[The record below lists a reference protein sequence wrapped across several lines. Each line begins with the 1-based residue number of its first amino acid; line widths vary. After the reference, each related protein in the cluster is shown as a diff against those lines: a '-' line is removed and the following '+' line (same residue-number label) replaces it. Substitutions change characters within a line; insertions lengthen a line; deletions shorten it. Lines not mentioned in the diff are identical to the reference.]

1 MISIITIT
9 IAIIYGSN
17 FNPIINEITGII
29 KDKIIY
35 VFDLYSQRYK
45 GSKWA
50 PKIMAITISIF
61 SGTVG

>member
-35 VFDLYSQRYK
+35 VFDLYSQL
-45 GSKWA
+45 
-50 PKIMAITISIF
+50 
-61 SGTVG
+61 